1 MQVMLDWFPCIM
13 ESLLTFLRC
22 LSLGHVCLSDYFLMT
37 NILMW
42 DYLMKVLE
50 SFKAS
55 DSHCQF
61 TIKVVTVWDFPVA
74 QMVKNLPV
82 VQEPRVR
89 SLCQEVYISNIVYM
103 NIHFTYKYWE
113 FFFLQKHIFFLIR
126 FFK

>member
-74 QMVKNLPV
+74 QMVKNLPAMRETW
-82 VQEPRVR
+82 VQ
-89 SLCQEVYISNIVYM
+89 SLGWEDSPEKGKNYPLWYSGLENAMDCIV
-103 NIHFTYKYWE
+103 HGVTD
-113 FFFLQKHIFFLIR
+113 
-126 FFK
+126 